1 MSSDPFTPDLNGLS
15 NDYEILS
22 DLRKS
27 STARAYLARHR
38 KLNRDVTV
46 TVVRAPASDRNALT
60 HFASDARMLSVMRHR
75 NVVPV
80 IEGRWIPE
88 SGYAVVRARVRGT
101 TLGDVIRGT
110 GALPVTRV
118 ADTLEQVQSAL
129 EWARGNG
136 IMNRGV
142 ASSAVVFQQGSD
154 RVMIEL
160 EPSEGS
166 GMPDACDDARTMGQL
181 AFEMLSGQLGA
192 DADVALGEI
201 RPDLTPAIVR
211 ETKLLMRCNEGDGVR
226 DATALIGLLRGRLP
240 SSVRVPRET
249 EPANPTEASAEPP
262 APVKRPFAAR
272 LWSGLAVFLI
282 ATALGLGLLYRREH
296 AVVPAAATPE
306 TTAVAGGDVLLPRQ
320 LQKSDT
326 TPKRIAPTPAAA
338 TLAPRSTKS
347 SRETE
352 RRDRRQVDLPETKR
366 QESPFVPAPA
376 PTHSRPVSPTLTLPG
391 TVSLI
396 PHDSN
401 NPSSRDSGAGVT
413 MSLDACDLPNPTSQQ
428 QCLISEVDRSDRAL
442 NNTYERLIGAMRH
455 RSNAQANDVDPS
467 SVDSLRRSQQ
477 RWAEARE
484 STCRNVGSGPLFA
497 RVRAQCYADIG
508 AKRASDLSS
517 HLASIPGT
525 PKDTMRR

>member
-1 MSSDPFTPDLNGLS
+1 MSSDQFNPDLNGLS

-22 DLRKS
+22 DLRGS
-27 STARAYLARHR
+27 LTARAYLARHR

-101 TLGDVIRGT
+101 TLCDVIRGA
-110 GALPVTRV
+110 GALPVARV

-160 EPSEGS
+160 EPSEAS
-166 GMPDACDDARTMGQL
+166 GMPDAYNDARTMGQL

-240 SSVRVPRET
+240 SSVRAPRET
-249 EPANPTEASAEPP
+249 EPANPAEGSPDPAPP
-262 APVKRPFAAR
+262 AKRPFAAR
-272 LWSGLAVFLI
+272 LWSGLAVFAI
-282 ATALGLGLLYRREH
+282 ASALGLGLLYRRHH
-296 AVVPAAATPE
+296 AVVPAATAPE
-306 TTAVAGGDVLLPRQ
+306 TTAAAGGDVLLPRE

-326 TPKRIAPTPAAA
+326 TPKRVASPSATPTSPAVSRPPK
-338 TLAPRSTKS
+338 TS
-347 SRETE
+347 SRGETE
-352 RRDRRQVDLPETKR
+352 RRDRRQVDPPDTKR
-366 QESPFVPAPA
+366 QEPSFVAASA
-376 PTHSRPVSPTLTLPG
+376 PTHSRPVSPALTLPG

-401 NPSSRDSGAGVT
+401 NAATSRDSGSGGASV
-413 MSLDACDLPNPTSQQ
+413 SLDACDLPNPASQQ
-428 QCLISEVDRSDRAL
+428 QCLISEVDRNDRPL
-442 NNTYERLIGAMRH
+442 NSTYEQLIGAMRH
-455 RSNAQANDVDPS
+455 RSNAQANDADPS
-467 SVDSLRRSQQ
+467 SVDSLRRSQR
-477 RWAEARE
+477 RWAESRE
-484 STCRNVGSGPLFA
+484 STCRGVGTGPLFA
-497 RVRAQCYADIG
+497 RARAQCYADIG
-508 AKRASDLSS
+508 AKRTSDLST
-517 HLASIPGT
+517 HLASIPGA
-525 PKDTMRR
+525 P